1 MVRYKTT
8 KTNCSLNKKNKKE
21 KKNLLKSKKNL
32 CITAQKH
39 NIKNKINKKK
49 NFFFFFK
56 KGKKKKQQPVDNLYL
71 CINNMV
77 RCGKAFYFLLTNSLW
92 HRSCKHAGAACD
104 QQGATSSLNG
114 CLPVKSAQD
123 ALSYSHCG
131 VLRLKVATLISNKQ
145 NYQN

>member
-21 KKNLLKSKKNL
+21 KKKLLKSKKNL

-49 NFFFFFK
+49 NFFFFLK
-56 KGKKKKQQPVDNLYL
+56 REKKKQQPVDNLYL

>member
-21 KKNLLKSKKNL
+21 KKKLLKSKKNL

-49 NFFFFFK
+49 TSFFFK
-56 KGKKKKQQPVDNLYL
+56 KGKKTKQQPVDNLYL

>member
-21 KKNLLKSKKNL
+21 KKKLLKSKKNL

-49 NFFFFFK
+49 TSFFFLK
-56 KGKKKKQQPVDNLYL
+56 REKKKQQPVDNLYL

>member
-1 MVRYKTT
+1 M
-8 KTNCSLNKKNKKE
+8 
-21 KKNLLKSKKNL
+21 
-32 CITAQKH
+32 
-39 NIKNKINKKK
+39 
-49 NFFFFFK
+49 
-56 KGKKKKQQPVDNLYL
+56 DNLYL

-114 CLPVKSAQD
+114 CLPVKAAQD